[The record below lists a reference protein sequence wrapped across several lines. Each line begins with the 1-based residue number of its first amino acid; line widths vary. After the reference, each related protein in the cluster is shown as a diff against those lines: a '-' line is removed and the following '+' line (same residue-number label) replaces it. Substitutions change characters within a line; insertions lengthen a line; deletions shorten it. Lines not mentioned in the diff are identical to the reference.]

1 MWDPCAE
8 LQKFQLPNGLTIY
21 LGTWDRPWLRAT
33 VMVHSGAR
41 EDPDGKEGTAHF
53 LEHLLI
59 ENVQPWTYKTA
70 RHYFQEFG
78 GSATFGTTYY
88 DATSY
93 DFAVPLEN
101 DNLERA
107 LNLFGHMMIDCKI
120 EHRVERERQVIIRE
134 FTEYFPMRW
143 MADRVLKRRQLLFPG
158 TKLAKFAKS
167 FGMPESILSISG
179 TDIQA
184 FYDRHY
190 TPANMTIV
198 AVGGLKPEDFARIL
212 EESPFGLEKP
222 GIRTPLAS
230 AINHF
235 DPPKENK
242 LIHRISEYSS
252 QVVAQS
258 EIKSY
263 VAIPGVISRKAM
275 ARVCDVLK
283 DIFFR
288 EIRQRRGWTYGFS
301 TSVQNFKEAYEFHVQ
316 GAFPW
321 DGLEVIEDL
330 VDECLVEA
338 ERSDDLIRH
347 HIKASVMRYKIT
359 DISASELIDASIYD
373 LRLHQRIVSLKEEG
387 DVAASVTVEEVKAI
401 FALLSRDRRWTI
413 IVHP

>member
-8 LQKFQLPNGLTIY
+8 LQKFQLPNGLTVY

-53 LEHLLI
+53 LEHLPI
-59 ENVQPWTYKTA
+59 ENVRPWTYKTA

-78 GSATFGTTYY
+78 GSAAFGTTYY

-120 EHRVERERQVIIRE
+120 EHRVERER
-134 FTEYFPMRW
+134 
-143 MADRVLKRRQLLFPG
+143 
-158 TKLAKFAKS
+158 
-167 FGMPESILSISG
+167 
-179 TDIQA
+179 
-184 FYDRHY
+184 
-190 TPANMTIV
+190 
-198 AVGGLKPEDFARIL
+198 L
-212 EESPFGLEKP
+212 EKSPFGLEKL
-222 GIRTPLAS
+222 GIRTPLAG

-235 DPPKENK
+235 DPPKENR

-252 QVVAQS
+252 QIVAQS

-288 EIRQRRGWTYGFS
+288 EIRQRRDWTYGFS
-301 TSVQNFKEAYEFHVQ
+301 TSVQNFKEAYEFNIQ
-316 GAFPW
+316 GAFSW

-338 ERSDDLIRH
+338 EKSDDLIHH
-347 HIKASVMRYKIT
+347 HIKASVMRHKIT
-359 DISASELIDASIYD
+359 DISAGELIDASIDD

-387 DVAASVTVEEVKAI
+387 EVAASVTVEEVKAI

-413 IVHP
+413 VVHP